1 MRWILSVAFS
11 VAFVGLAVLAIL
23 TLFRGL
29 RRAMI
34 VSPGQYVPIPQVN
47 PPAPVTPSAWVE
59 IVGYTSIVWA
69 VMHWVLIALA
79 IVGRVVV
86 FTIPITATV
95 TSYVLVAAAI
105 TGVGGVMLI
114 RRIAYG
120 RRMISWGLVLLGI
133 LAFLGFALSLIL
145 RTWEDAP
152 LISRQ
157 LATPMAVVLAL
168 HTLAD
173 TVIGAAAQ
181 RVGAGQP
188 PGEAPAGM

>member
-1 MRWILSVAFS
+1 MRWILSIAFS

-23 TLFRGL
+23 SLFRGL
-29 RRAMI
+29 RRTMI
-34 VSPGQYVPIPQVN
+34 LSPGKYVPIPQVN
-47 PPAPVTPSAWVE
+47 PPAPVAPSAWVE
-59 IVGYTSIVWA
+59 IVGYTSIVGA
-69 VMHWVLIALA
+69 VMHCVLIALA
-79 IVGRVVV
+79 LVGKKVI
-86 FTIPITATV
+86 FTVPITATV
-95 TSYVLVAAAI
+95 TSYVLIAALI

-145 RTWEDAP
+145 RNWEDAP

-157 LATPMAVVLAL
+157 LATPMAIVLAL

-173 TVIGAAAQ
+173 TVIGTAAQ
-181 RVGAGQP
+181 RVGLGQP
-188 PGEAPAGM
+188 SGETSSET